1 MNSPQAHNDQPVGH
15 VIERTDEVPPMYFS
29 LKVGR
34 DNAQPAGGWTQ
45 ERSQATIMSKEQA
58 QARLD
63 GGLSSFAPFC
73 KVVPK

>member
-1 MNSPQAHNDQPVGH
+1 MNSPQAHNDQLGH

-34 DNAQPAGGWTQ
+34 DHAQPSGGWTQ
-45 ERSQATIMSKEQA
+45 DRSQATIMTKEQA
-58 QARLD
+58 EIRLD

-73 KVVPK
+73 KVVPV

>member
-15 VIERTDEVPPMYFS
+15 VIERTDEVPPMFFR

-34 DNAQPAGGWTQ
+34 DHAQPSGGWTSD
-45 ERSQATIMSKEQA
+45 RSQATIMTTHQA
-58 QARLD
+58 ELRLETA
-63 GGLSSFAPFC
+63 LASYAPFC